1 MVSGQETMF
10 LWMAGGGTGGHVYPG
25 LAVLQAL
32 RAKGP
37 VDVLYVGG
45 RGSVEEQLAARS
57 GLPFAG
63 IPAGGVH
70 GLAPWRAA
78 VNLIK
83 LARGFLT
90 VLQLGRRRRP
100 DALFVTG
107 GYASV
112 PVALAAWALRVP
124 ILLYLPDIEPG
135 LAVRFIAR
143 LATRIGVTVEDS
155 RAFLPAHKVV
165 ETGYPV
171 RPEFAGINRTAAR
184 AALELPEGERVLLV
198 FGGST
203 GARSIN
209 QAVVENLDALL
220 EMAHV
225 VHISGERDW
234 PWVAAQRDTLP
245 ASARSR
251 YYLYPY
257 LHGVAM
263 GQALAAA
270 DLAVCRAGASTLGE
284 LPYFGLPAVL
294 VPYPY
299 AWRYQRVNAEWLA
312 SRGAA
317 VVLEDARLKEELVP
331 TVRSLLGDPARL
343 AGMRER
349 VLALARPNAA
359 KRLAE
364 ILCSFQRSAGKGAV

>member
-1 MVSGQETMF
+1 MF

-25 LAVLQAL
+25 LAVLEAL
-32 RAKGP
+32 KAAGP

-45 RGSVEEQLAARS
+45 RGRVEERLVARA
-57 GLPFAG
+57 GIPFAG
-63 IPAGGVH
+63 IPAGGLH
-70 GLAPWRAA
+70 GLAIWRAA
-78 VNLIK
+78 LNLVK
-83 LARGFLT
+83 LAQGFFAALR
-90 VLQLGRRRRP
+90 LGRRHRP

-107 GYASV
+107 GYAGV

-135 LAVRFIAR
+135 LAVRLIAR

-165 ETGYPV
+165 VTGYPI
-171 RPEFAGINRTAAR
+171 RSEFTGTDRTTAR
-184 AALELPEGERVLLV
+184 RALGLPEGEQVLLI

-209 QAVVENLDALL
+209 LAVVKNLQGLL
-220 EMAHV
+220 EVAQV

-234 PWVAAQRDTLP
+234 PQVAARADELP
-245 ASARSR
+245 ATARER
-251 YYLYPY
+251 YHPYPY
-257 LHGVAM
+257 LHGAAM
-263 GQALAAA
+263 GHALAAA

-312 SRGAA
+312 ARGAA
-317 VVLEDARLKEELVP
+317 VVLEDARLGEELVP
-331 TVRSLLGDPARL
+331 TVQSLLADPARL
-343 AGMRER
+343 AGMRAYAS
-349 VLALARPNAA
+349 ALARPDAA
-359 KRLAE
+359 ERLAE
-364 ILCSFQRSAGKGAV
+364 ILRGFQSGGKEEAG

>member
-1 MVSGQETMF
+1 MY
-10 LWMAGGGTGGHVYPG
+10 LWIAGGGTGGHVYPG
-25 LAVLQAL
+25 LAVLEAL
-32 RAKGP
+32 RGLGP

-45 RGSVEEQLAARS
+45 RGSVEERLAARA

-63 IPAGGVH
+63 IPAGGLH

-78 VNLIK
+78 RNLVK
-83 LARGFLT
+83 LALGFFAALR
-90 VLQLGRRRRP
+90 LGRRRRP
-100 DALFVTG
+100 DVLFVTG

-155 RAFLPAHKVV
+155 RAFLPARKVV
-165 ETGYPV
+165 VTGYPV
-171 RPEFAGINRTAAR
+171 RPEFAGIERAAAR
-184 AALELPEGERVLLV
+184 AALGLPDGEAVMLA

-209 QAVVENLDALL
+209 QAVAENVEGLL
-220 EMAHV
+220 EVGHV

-234 PWVAAQRDTLP
+234 PWVAARADVLP
-245 ASARSR
+245 APARGR
-251 YYLYPY
+251 YHPYPY
-257 LHGVAM
+257 LHGTAM

-317 VVLEDARLKEELVP
+317 VILEDARLKDELVP
-331 TVRSLLGDPARL
+331 TVRSLLEDSAHL
-343 AGMRER
+343 SEMRER
-349 VLALARPNAA
+349 ARALARPDAA
-359 KRLAE
+359 QRLAE
-364 ILCSFQRSAGKGAV
+364 LLVGIRRMP

>member
-1 MVSGQETMF
+1 
-10 LWMAGGGTGGHVYPG
+10 
-25 LAVLQAL
+25 
-32 RAKGP
+32 
-37 VDVLYVGG
+37 VGG
-45 RGSVEEQLAARS
+45 RGSVEERLAARA

-63 IPAGGVH
+63 IPAGGLH
-70 GLAPWRAA
+70 GLALWRAA
-78 VNLIK
+78 RNLVK
-83 LARGFLT
+83 LALGFFAALR
-90 VLQLGRRRRP
+90 LGRRRRP
-100 DALFVTG
+100 DVLFVTG

-155 RAFLPAHKVV
+155 RAFLPARKVV
-165 ETGYPV
+165 VTGYPV
-171 RPEFAGINRTAAR
+171 RPEFAGIERAAAR
-184 AALELPEGERVLLV
+184 AALGLPDGEPVLLA

-209 QAVVENLDALL
+209 QAVVENVEGLL
-220 EMAHV
+220 EVAHV

-234 PWVAAQRDTLP
+234 PWVAARADILP
-245 ASARSR
+245 APARGR
-251 YYLYPY
+251 YHPYPY
-257 LHGVAM
+257 LHGEAM

-317 VVLEDARLKEELVP
+317 VILEDARLKDELVP
-331 TVRSLLGDPARL
+331 TVRSLLEDSAYL
-343 AGMRER
+343 SEMRER
-349 VLALARPNAA
+349 ARALARPDAA
-359 KRLAE
+359 QRLAE
-364 ILCSFQRSAGKGAV
+364 LLVGIRRMP